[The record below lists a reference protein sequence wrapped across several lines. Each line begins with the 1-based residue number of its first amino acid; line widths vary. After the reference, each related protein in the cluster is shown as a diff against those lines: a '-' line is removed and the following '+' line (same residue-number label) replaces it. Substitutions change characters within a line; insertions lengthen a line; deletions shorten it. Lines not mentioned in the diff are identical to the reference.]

1 MLTALINESLVRDRT
16 AVNFATAR
24 LANELVAI
32 AERLTRAD
40 AISHSPQIDGR
51 YVRKIIAS
59 RRAREKIFGQG
70 LFSDPAWDILLDLT
84 AARLDGEVV
93 AVTSLCI
100 AANVPTTTAL
110 RWIKSMVVSDLL
122 ERRADPDDGRR
133 SYVVITDATFQ
144 NMMTCLETGRA
155 EFADITRDQVAN

>member
-1 MLTALINESLVRDRT
+1 MAEPARDRT
-16 AVNFATAR
+16 EVNFATTR
-24 LANELVAI
+24 IANDLVAI
-32 AERLTRAD
+32 AERLTSAGVIGR
-40 AISHSPQIDGR
+40 SPQIDAR
-51 YVRKIIAS
+51 YLRTIIAS
-59 RRAREKIFGQG
+59 RRAREKVFGDG

-84 AARLDGEVV
+84 AARLDNVVV

-110 RWIKSMVVSDLL
+110 RWINSMVASGLL

-155 EFADITRDQVAN
+155 EFAYITRNQVTN